1 MIILNS
7 EVMQVLSFVFSTLGL
22 VSMIVASLVKGKSM
36 KVILALVFCGNFFF
50 AMSYLLGGQG
60 INGAASCLVGAVQSI
75 INYFFDSKNKS
86 LPKWLVAIYGFSFV
100 AVNVVV
106 SGGASKE
113 GVFISWLCILAII
126 ASLSF
131 ILCIG
136 QKSGAKYRF
145 WTIVNVVLWC
155 VYDLISGS
163 YGALTSHIPLL
174 VFTVVGMIIHDRKS
188 IKTEEALAEK

>member
-75 INYFFDSKNKS
+75 INYFFDSKNKP

-106 SGGASKE
+106 SGGVSKE

-174 VFTVVGMIIHDRKS
+174 VFTVAGMIIHDRKS
-188 IKTEEALAEK
+188 RKTEEALAEK